1 MKTLYRFGMALGLM
15 LPALVHPVSG
25 QSRVGG
31 REFGH
36 GFGSVVFPG
45 GVPTEPRHP
54 FSITDPGFAGRL
66 GGITTGMRPYTGR
79 LGRGSGFAQSRQVL
93 VPYAYPVF
101 VPGYP
106 YYPDYQPAQP
116 NVMVAPPQQSGPQVI
131 INQNF
136 STPPPEPA
144 RPSVQVYQAPSPASA
159 EAPAEAT
166 IYLIAFQDGSVRTA
180 VACWIEGDTVHYV
193 TPQGQPN
200 KASVVLIDKEFSR
213 KLNSQ
218 RGVDFRL

>member
-1 MKTLYRFGMALGLM
+1 MRTLFWLGTALGLIF
-15 LPALVHPVSG
+15 PALVCPVSG
-25 QSRVGG
+25 QSRAGG

-45 GVPTEPRHP
+45 GVPAAPRHP
-54 FSITDPGFAGRL
+54 LSITDPGFARRL
-66 GGITTGMRPYTGR
+66 GGITAGMRPYTGKPE
-79 LGRGSGFAQSRQVL
+79 RGSGFGRTRQVG

-101 VPGYP
+101 VTGYP
-106 YYPDYQPAQP
+106 YYPDYQAAQP
-116 NVMVAPPQQSGPQVI
+116 NVIVVPPQQSGPQVI

-144 RPSVQVYQAPSPASA
+144 QPSVQVYQAPSPGSA

-180 VACWIEGDTVHYV
+180 VACWVESDTLHYV

-200 KASVVLIDKEFSR
+200 KASLALIDKEFSR

>member
-1 MKTLYRFGMALGLM
+1 MRRFFEFGLALGLI
-15 LPALVHPVSG
+15 LPSLVHPVSG
-25 QSRVGG
+25 QSRIGG

-45 GVPTEPRHP
+45 GIPTTPRHP

-66 GGITTGMRPYTGR
+66 GGIVSGMHPYTGR
-79 LGRGSGFAQSRQVL
+79 PERGSGFAGPRQVV

-101 VPGYP
+101 VTGYP
-106 YYPDYQPAQP
+106 YYPDYPPAQP
-116 NVMVAPPQQSGPQVI
+116 NVVVMPPQQSGPQVI

-136 STPPPEPA
+136 STPPPEPP
-144 RPSVQVYQAPSPASA
+144 RSTVQVYQAPSPGST
-159 EAPAEAT
+159 ETPPEAT

-180 VACWIEGDTVHYV
+180 IACWIDGDTLQYV

-200 KASVVLIDKEFSR
+200 KASLSLIDKEFSR